1 MPTTRLLRREEV
13 ETLVGLSR
21 SAIYAAMAKGNF
33 PRPLRVGQRA
43 VRWSEADLERWL
55 STRAQANPHDVYS
68 PRGGDGDTDD
78 R

>member
-21 SAIYAAMAKGNF
+21 SSLYAAMAKGDF

-55 STRAQANPHDVYS
+55 ATRAQANPDDVYS
-68 PRGGDGDTDD
+68 PRGGDGDADD

>member
-21 SAIYAAMAKGNF
+21 SSIYAAMARGDF

-43 VRWSEADLERWL
+43 VRWSEAEIERWL
-55 STRAQANPHDVYS
+55 ATRAEANPQDVHA
-68 PRGGDGDTDD
+68 PR
-78 R
+78 RSV